1 MNAQQKTA
9 LASAMQ
15 DRPLVAILRG
25 ISPEEVEA
33 VGDALVEAGFK
44 MIEVP
49 LNSPRPW
56 QSLERLVKRMPE
68 DVLVGAGTVLDV
80 ADVERL
86 GSLGASLLITPNID
100 ADIVEAG
107 KAQELASFI
116 GCMTPS
122 EALMAA
128 RSGATA
134 LKLFPAARLG
144 VGYFSDVSAILPS
157 DLPVFAVG
165 GVNRDNM
172 ADWHAAGVRGFG
184 FGSNLYQPGR
194 HPDEVGTAATSLV
207 AEWQRL
213 EALAAQIDRTERE
226 EDA

>member
-1 MNAQQKTA
+1 MNAQQKAA
-9 LASAMQ
+9 LESAMR
-15 DRPLVAILRG
+15 DCPLVAILRG

-33 VGDALVEAGFK
+33 VGDALVDAGFK

-56 QSLERLVKRMPE
+56 QSLERLVARMPD
-68 DVLVGAGTVLDV
+68 DVLVGAGTVLDT
-80 ADVERL
+80 ANVERL
-86 GSLGASLLITPNID
+86 ASLGASLLITPNTDTDVI
-100 ADIVEAG
+100 AAGEAQG
-107 KAQELASFI
+107 LASFI

-122 EALMAA
+122 EALVAA

-144 VGYFSDVSAILPS
+144 VGYFNDVSTILPPE
-157 DLPVFAVG
+157 LPVFAVG
-165 GVNRDNM
+165 GVNRDTM

-184 FGSNLYQPGR
+184 FGSNLYKPGR
-194 HPDEVGTAATSLV
+194 HPEEVGTMAKALV

-213 EALAAQIDRTERE
+213 EMLAAEIDRSERE